1 MFYGACYVLVTDV
14 SDNSDG
20 KINILSY
27 KLTSVSNNFL
37 QFSPTRHVLPGELR
51 RVHSQASVVATYFPT
66 LEPAVIRLR
75 GEQSP
80 VTAII
85 LIPPLSDH
93 RVLSDS

>member
-37 QFSPTRHVLPGELR
+37 QSSRTRHVLPGELR
-51 RVHSQASVVATYFPT
+51 RGQQASVVGTYFPT
-66 LEPAVIRLR
+66 L
-75 GEQSP
+75 
-80 VTAII
+80 
-85 LIPPLSDH
+85 
-93 RVLSDS
+93 